1 MKPIAI
7 CFSDLHINIWAKFN
21 DNKERTKNHFKVLSL
36 LFREAHKYGCPIL
49 FTGDLFHKP
58 EYISPELLNMWFK
71 YTRRLS
77 KKYKVKVYCI
87 SGNHDIR
94 DTSKIPNKPLSWVNV
109 LSNSNFICIDYE
121 KVEIYKGITVYG
133 IPYIDHN
140 IGLNE
145 YLKSLKL
152 SGKNILLLHTDYPGA
167 KDTDGRVIG
176 SVENL
181 NLNILSR
188 FDLVLCGHIH
198 KPQQLS
204 KKVYMIG
211 APLQQRRT
219 DRNCK
224 LGRWYIYKD
233 LTIKFKPY
241 LNFPKFIDVNS
252 SEEVLDDGN
261 YYTVL
266 PKKEALN
273 TNKQVNTL
281 SKTLSKRVMAKRYL
295 KLKGIKDKDKKDLL
309 TKLIS
314 KYE

>member
-1 MKPIAI
+1 MRPIAI

-21 DNKERTKNHFKVLSL
+21 DNNERTKNHFKVLSL
-36 LFREAHKYGCPIL
+36 LFKEAKKYNCPLL
-49 FTGDLFHKP
+49 FLGDLFHKP
-58 EYISPELLNMWFK
+58 EYISPELLNMWYD
-71 YTRRLS
+71 YTRKLI

-94 DTSKIPNKPLSWVNV
+94 VTSRIPNKPLSWVSV
-109 LSNSNFICIDYE
+109 LANNTFICIDYD
-121 KVEIYKGITVYG
+121 KVEICKGINVYG
-133 IPYIDHN
+133 IPYVDHN
-140 IGLNE
+140 IGLSD
-145 YLKSLKL
+145 YLKKLELK
-152 SGKNILLLHTDYPGA
+152 GKNILLLHTDYPGA
-167 KDTDGRVIG
+167 KDTDGRVVG

-181 NLNILSR
+181 NLNSLSK

-219 DRNCK
+219 DKGCE
-224 LGRWYIYKD
+224 LGRWYLYKN
-233 LTIKFKPY
+233 LKISFKPY
-241 LNFPKFIDVNS
+241 SNFPKFIDVTS
-252 SEEVLDDGN
+252 SEDVLDDGN

-266 PKKEALN
+266 PKKEAISS
-273 TNKQVNTL
+273 NKQVNPL
-281 SKTLSKRVMAKRYL
+281 SKTLSKKAMARKYL
-295 KLKGIKDKDKKDLL
+295 RLKGIKDRDKRDLL